1 MFSLSKTDD
10 KLTLRYAVSP
20 LRRLVLIGA
29 GIGGMTVGAQQT
41 MDAKTTTLAV
51 VLPTI
56 LALAFLGYLWL
67 SDLPVTAEFDCKL
80 RRVIV
85 DCERPWF
92 GRPRSFA
99 FTDVVALSAAK
110 ESDSESS
117 EYWEARLECR
127 DGTRIRLGQ
136 EGVRRDQ
143 RIRAYLDE
151 IRSATGIAG
160 S

>member
-1 MFSLSKTDD
+1 MFSLNKTDD

-29 GIGGMTVGAQQT
+29 GLGGMTVGALQT
-41 MDAKTTTLAV
+41 TNAHTTTLAIV
-51 VLPTI
+51 VPTI
-56 LALAFLGYLWL
+56 IALAFLGYLWL
-67 SDLPVTAEFDCKL
+67 ADLPVTAEFDCKL
-80 RRVIV
+80 RHVIV

-99 FTDVVALSAAK
+99 FTDVVALTAAR

-117 EYWEARLECR
+117 EYWEVWLECR

-136 EGVRRDQ
+136 EGVRRNE
-143 RIRAYLDE
+143 RIRPYLDE
-151 IRSATGIAG
+151 IRGATGIAG

>member
-29 GIGGMTVGAQQT
+29 GLGGMTVGAQQT
-41 MDAKTTTLAV
+41 MDAKTTTLAIIV
-51 VLPTI
+51 PTI

-67 SDLPVTAEFDCKL
+67 SDLPVTAEFDRKL
-80 RRVIV
+80 RRVTV

-99 FTDVVALSAAK
+99 FTDVVALTAVK

-117 EYWEARLECR
+117 EYWEAWLECR
-127 DGTRIRLGQ
+127 DGSRIRLGQ
-136 EGVRRDQ
+136 EGVRRNE
-143 RIRAYLDE
+143 RIRPYLDE
-151 IRSATGIAG
+151 IRGATGIAG